1 MRQMLDRVH
10 AQVKQFSGLAA
21 EPACKHDAHG
31 GQFGRAILASLE
43 KDAQA
48 RAGSPDPERKF
59 FRSASCRNCPLCGKF
74 TCVGESSAS

>member
-31 GQFGRAILASLE
+31 GQFGTGDSASLE
-43 KDAQA
+43 MMRKQVAILRIA
-48 RAGSPDPERKF
+48 RKANAARRAHAGD
-59 FRSASCRNCPLCGKF
+59 N
-74 TCVGESSAS
+74 

>member
-31 GQFGRAILASLE
+31 DQFGTGDSASLE
-43 KDAQA
+43 RMRKQVAILRIARKVNAARRAQA
-48 RAGSPDPERKF
+48 GA
-59 FRSASCRNCPLCGKF
+59 N
-74 TCVGESSAS
+74 